1 MGDLNTPLSA
11 MDRSHKYK
19 LNRYTVKLKEVM
31 DEMDLIDIYRTLHTK
46 SKEYTF
52 FSAPHGTASK
62 TNQIISHKAGLNRYK
77 KTEIIPCIRSDHQGL
92 RLIFNINE
100 NHRKP
105 TYNDNFVKER
115 KK

>member
-1 MGDLNTPLSA
+1 
-11 MDRSHKYK
+11 MDRLWKETENRDVMK
-19 LNRYTVKLKEVM
+19 LTEVM
-31 DEMDLIDIYRTLHTK
+31 NQMDLIDIYRTLHTK